1 MNSSPTGRSGW
12 LRSYTRTE
20 DLLQIIGGTGKTC
33 LDEHL
38 SLPKRGQCG
47 QLLPALASIPCGPLI
62 PGFRTW
68 EGLTAPPAFHICLGK
83 KATLFL

>member
-1 MNSSPTGRSGW
+1 MNS
-12 LRSYTRTE
+12 LLLQE
-20 DLLQIIGGTGKTC
+20 DLGGSEAIPG
-33 LDEHL
+33 L
-38 SLPKRGQCG
+38 KRGQCG